1 MQLEWFARSETG
13 RVRSSNQDAVGCNP
27 ELRLFAVAD
36 GMGGH
41 ESGEVASR
49 LAIEAIEEFL
59 RLPDPEEPPTIDGA
73 VKWAN
78 RRVFEAGRP
87 AGRRVAR
94 PMGTTAVALLLS
106 ADLARIS
113 WAHIGDSRLY
123 RQRAGELELLTADH
137 TRFGSRIVEGDPIP
151 LDLPHTN
158 ELMAALGIETEV
170 RPSRGD
176 TAVFDGDVYL
186 LCSDGV
192 SGLMSPMQIR
202 SELSQPDDVETIGN
216 RLVDRAMEAGGTDNA
231 TLIVVRTRTD

>member
-1 MQLEWFARSETG
+1 MLEGIKMLEGALPIIKSHHEFYDGTGFPSKLKGDAIPEGARIL
-13 RVRSSNQDAVGCNP
+13 C
-27 ELRLFAVAD
+27 
-36 GMGGH
+36 
-41 ESGEVASR
+41 
-49 LAIEAIEEFL
+49 AIEAIEEFL
-59 RLPDPEEPPTIDGA
+59 RLPEPQEPPTIDGA

-94 PMGTTAVALLLS
+94 PMGTTAIAILLS
-106 ADLARIS
+106 PALDRIS

-137 TRFGSRIVEGDPIP
+137 TRFGSRIDAGETVP

-158 ELMAALGIETEV
+158 ELMAALGIESEV

-176 TAVFDGDVYL
+176 TVVLAGDVYL

-216 RLVDRAMEAGGTDNA
+216 RLVDRALEAGGTDNA
-231 TLIVVRTRTD
+231 SLVVVRTRAE